1 MHAYDLYTNKA
12 CVCPSTRTRARA
24 LSLSLSSLSPP
35 PSPPP
40 PPPLYVYVCVC
51 VSLCVCHAH
60 THTHTQVREAYE
72 SALRFD
78 PAHPNALENMQ
89 RFFWSE
95 EAQGKEQPRTHE
107 QPPPPAAASRSV
119 SDLPTAPP
127 KDFGVGGWGAVDGAE
142 SERKGATGKGLKKK
156 KEKKKEE
163 KKKKGKG
170 STAGE
175 ARSEARQ
182 EMGTETGRGKR
193 RETVASSMDAPS
205 HEGRAPPASQG
216 GIGQK
221 ATEKAAEQGRG
232 HEHSGSGD
240 EVGKGADRAA
250 DVGDAAGKASPAQH
264 WHAWRETDYRSALAG
279 CDSEAEAAGA
289 GGLAGARVA
298 GASAG
303 TAGCSDVYR
312 KQLLNNLGVLLVQ
325 RSDSISAR
333 GWQGRVEREGLL
345 TEAHSLLE
353 AALALLPSWP
363 EAQHNYRSAR
373 DRLRQIHER

>member
-1 MHAYDLYTNKA
+1 M
-12 CVCPSTRTRARA
+12 
-24 LSLSLSSLSPP
+24 
-35 PSPPP
+35 
-40 PPPLYVYVCVC
+40 
-51 VSLCVCHAH
+51 CHAH

-95 EAQGKEQPRTHE
+95 EAPGKEQPRTHE
-107 QPPPPAAASRSV
+107 QHPPPAAASRSV

-142 SERKGATGKGLKKK
+142 SERKGAMGKGVQKKK
-156 KEKKKEE
+156 KKKE

-175 ARSEARQ
+175 ARSDARQ

-216 GIGQK
+216 GIAQK
-221 ATEKAAEQGRG
+221 ATEKAAGQGRG

-279 CDSEAEAAGA
+279 CDSEAKAAGA